1 MVTKN
6 TKIETV
12 TIDQLPPY
20 QGNLNSDEGD
30 FLPIVDLNGDDN
42 KSGPATRRLT
52 VGELKKQMMQMNG
65 DYISE
70 FVRTFVES
78 VSGYRPGPETAPA
91 PKDVS
96 ENLAEMINR
105 AYTYIKNNVV
115 DLDVVIDSF
124 TSKFTKSTREGGD
137 QQEIPQWVYTAVN
150 DKMVEAIA
158 KALGKSVTELKSDK
172 LYSCISQLGIGYLTK
187 IDWGR
192 YDEETNTIS
201 GYWYAEKD
209 DKGQTVRQVNLYHPT
224 LSDGLA
230 EVYYYDG
237 DTQTPDW
244 RLIDGFPERP
254 ATILEVS
261 GEGLPTPNDGAKTRG
276 AHYGAQT
283 FVTGVEQTQAA
294 PELLAPF
301 RTDKSEKGLVSTEY
315 KFAGYTFYG
324 PKDDGEPGD
333 IQANVAIYVPDDMQT
348 EMDGIIAGWKYR
360 SPLWL
365 GNGRSEPEEP
375 TRDSGEAVE
384 AVRHPVFV
392 RAGDAK
398 KTLLAGGFFALGNN
412 DYPVAPHGFI
422 NDKLVEFTS
431 NDTSTWDYAQY
442 PRLALVDGNWYA
454 FPRDSIY
461 DGGEDDEAF
470 VLLTYKDAE
479 NSWHFYYQLSS
490 DGSYRE
496 FTTAYDYRDM
506 DAENKR
512 EVTIGWG
519 GGRLAVKPE
528 PKEYCSSLITYEYY
542 GFNPVDMWFVESRSE
557 EKTTYK
563 YGVDWT
569 LDDEGLW
576 HARCVFPHQVF
587 YIRNDL
593 KNILDSGM
601 DEAEW
606 IINYIFNESHGVISG
621 RTEEPYFDTAT
632 LVNAGEER
640 EIDRMFWKDFIEQ
653 NFTEEVF
660 IRLTGGIISRILS
673 GGGGGSDIPSQ
684 YEFDGMKSS
693 VNLFAPR
700 TMVRSGSVSVEDTI
714 VTSDTVLTFD
724 GDSEHNYTIWSMD
737 WEVWLCS
744 GNGYLGYYAPAMGE
758 YTYGQILPMINV
770 NGSAINA
777 TISVDAVG
785 GATVTIAADSVWK
798 EQSTTVFA
806 LFKRSFRRVS
816 GTNGSMLYFPT
827 YWDNK

>member
-20 QGNLNSDEGD
+20 QGNLNADEGD
-30 FLPIVDLNGDDN
+30 FLPIVDLNGDNDA
-42 KSGPATRRLT
+42 SGPATRRLT

-115 DLDVVIDSF
+115 DLDLVIDELVSS
-124 TSKFTKSTREGGD
+124 TSKNTRDGGGV
-137 QQEIPQWVYTAVN
+137 PQWIYTAVN

-172 LYSCISQLGIGYLTK
+172 LYSCLSKAGTNYLVNELG
-187 IDWGR
+187 WGE

-209 DKGQTVRQVNLYHPT
+209 DKGQTVRQVNMLRPT
-224 LSDGLA
+224 LEGKGSAG
-230 EVYYYDG
+230 VFCYNN
-237 DTQTPDW
+237 DTQKPG
-244 RLIDGFPERP
+244 RYAIDELSELP

-261 GEGLPTPNDGAKTRG
+261 GEGLPTPNDGAGILG

-283 FVTGVEQTQAA
+283 FITGVEQTQAA
-294 PELLAPF
+294 PELLVPF
-301 RTDKSEKGLVSTEY
+301 RTDKSEQGLVSTEY
-315 KFAGYTFYG
+315 KFAGYMFYG

-333 IQANVAIYVPDDMQT
+333 IQANMAMYIPDDMQT
-348 EMDGIIAGWKYR
+348 ELDGIIAGWTLAK
-360 SPLWL
+360 PA
-365 GNGRSEPEEP
+365 EPKGEP
-375 TRDSGEAVE
+375 
-384 AVRHPVFV
+384 VRHPIFV
-392 RAGDAK
+392 RADDY
-398 KTLLAGGFFALGNN
+398 KTLLTGGFFALGND

-454 FPRDSIY
+454 FPRDSWTDEGEY
-461 DGGEDDEAF
+461 DDIAVARF
-470 VLLTYKDAE
+470 AYKDAE
-479 NSWHFYYQLSS
+479 NSWHFYYQL
-490 DGSYRE
+490 DGYGSYRE

-542 GFNPVDMWFVESRSE
+542 GFNPVDKQFIERSE
-557 EKTTYK
+557 YK

-576 HARCVFPHQVF
+576 HAKCVFPHQVF

-593 KNILDSGM
+593 KNVLDSGM

-606 IINYIFNESHGVISG
+606 IINYVFNEGHWVISG

-632 LVNAGEER
+632 LVNAGDER
-640 EIDRMFWKDFIEQ
+640 EVDRMFWKDFIEQ
-653 NFTEEVF
+653 NFTERVF
-660 IRLTGGIISRILS
+660 IRLAAGIINRIFN
-673 GGGGGSDIPSQ
+673 GGGGSDIPSR
-684 YEFDGMKSS
+684 YEFDAMRSS
-693 VNLFAPR
+693 TDLFAPA
-700 TMVRSGSVSVEDTI
+700 TMVQSGSVSVEEG
-714 VTSDTVLTFD
+714 VVASDTVLTFN
-724 GDSEHNYTIWSMD
+724 GDSEHNYTQWSMG

-758 YTYGQILPMINV
+758 YTTGQILPMINV
-770 NGSAINA
+770 NGSTVNA
-777 TISVDAVG
+777 TVSVNAGG
-785 GATVTIAADSVWK
+785 GATVTIAAGSGWN

-816 GTNGSMLYFPT
+816 STDGSMLYFPT